1 MVYEC
6 DFLNVEI
13 QDLPHSQQDLHSDCE
28 GDAIETKYSKHQ
40 CLSNERHSRL
50 DYVST
55 TRLEEGKVTQKG
67 STVTLYQGDE
77 LETNSYK
84 SNLEVSPLV
93 DRTKIVYLESFLTKG
108 KQVKILPSE
117 LFHDVVFS
125 LLLSYFPSAEQRWK
139 CCHKA
144 HQLLRPNGLLLIIT
158 PDSSHQNKNAVM
170 MKSWK
175 AGIESLGF
183 VRWKYEKQTH
193 LHCMAFRKVAP
204 CHSCNRSNGNAEMMY
219 IPQDFQEEEG
229 DSSFV
234 SWQREE
240 DESVVL
246 ECFSELP
253 DL

>member
-28 GDAIETKYSKHQ
+28 GDVIETKYSKHQ
-40 CLSNERHSRL
+40 YLSNERRSRL
-50 DYVST
+50 DYMSTASLKEGKITQQGST
-55 TRLEEGKVTQKG
+55 TSHQR
-67 STVTLYQGDE
+67 DE
-77 LETNSYK
+77 HETNSCE
-84 SNLEVSPLV
+84 SNVTDSPLV
-93 DRTKIVYLESFLTKG
+93 DRTKIVYLESFLTEG
-108 KQVKILPSE
+108 KQVKNLPSE
-117 LFHDVVFS
+117 LFHVVVFS

-139 CCHKA
+139 CCGKA

-158 PDSSHQNKNAVM
+158 PDSSHQNKNSAM

-183 VRWKYEKQTH
+183 VRWRYEKQTH

-219 IPQDFQEEEG
+219 IPQDFQDEG
-229 DSSFV
+229 DDSSFV
-234 SWQREE
+234 SCQREE
-240 DESVVL
+240 DESLIL

>member
-13 QDLPHSQQDLHSDCE
+13 QDLPHSQQDSRSDCG
-28 GDAIETKYSKHQ
+28 GDVIETKESKHQ
-40 CLSNERHSRL
+40 YLSNERRSRL
-50 DYVST
+50 DYMST
-55 TRLEEGKVTQKG
+55 TSLKEDNVTQQG
-67 STVTLYQGDE
+67 STVTAHQRDE
-77 LETNSYK
+77 HEINLYK
-84 SNLEVSPLV
+84 SNLH
-93 DRTKIVYLESFLTKG
+93 KIVYLESFLTEG

-117 LFHDVVFS
+117 LFHVVVFS

-139 CCHKA
+139 CCYKA

-158 PDSSHQNKNAVM
+158 PDSSHQNKNAAM

-175 AGIESLGF
+175 TGIESLGF
-183 VRWKYEKQTH
+183 VRWRYEKQTH

-219 IPQDFQEEEG
+219 IPQDFQEEED

-240 DESVVL
+240 DESVIL